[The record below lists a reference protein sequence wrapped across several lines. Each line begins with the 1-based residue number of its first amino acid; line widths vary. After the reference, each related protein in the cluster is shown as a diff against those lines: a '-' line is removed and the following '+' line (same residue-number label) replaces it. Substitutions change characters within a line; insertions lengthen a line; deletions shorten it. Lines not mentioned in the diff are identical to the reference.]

1 MNQEQEKA
9 FNEGYEFAKKENDI
23 EKINPFKCLDFMRD
37 NSSALAK
44 AEANVTY
51 LTEFRKSKKALL
63 MIECDA
69 KTESAKE
76 SYAYCHPE
84 YIKVIEGLAEAKNR
98 FVELRWLM
106 IAAQAKIEVWR
117 SLESSARAEGRS
129 TQ

>member
-1 MNQEQEKA
+1 MNKEQEQA
-9 FNEGYEFAKKENDI
+9 FADGYEFAKKEIDN

-37 NSSALAK
+37 NSNALAE
-44 AEANVTY
+44 AESNVTY

-63 MIECDA
+63 MIESTA
-69 KTESAKE
+69 KTESGKE
-76 SYAYCHPE
+76 SYAYSHPD
-84 YIKVIEGLAEAKNR
+84 YIKVLEGIKAAKKE

-117 SLESSARAEGRS
+117 SLESSARAEGKA

>member
-1 MNQEQEKA
+1 MNIEQEKA
-9 FNEGYEFAKKENDI
+9 FNDGYEFAKKEIDN

-37 NSSALAK
+37 NSEALAE
-44 AEANVTY
+44 AEKNVTY

-76 SYAYCHPE
+76 SYAYSNDE
-84 YIKVIEGLAEAKNR
+84 YIKLIKALAEAKQE
-98 FVELRWLM
+98 FVRLRWLM

-117 SLESSARAEGRS
+117 SLESSARAEGKA

>member
-1 MNQEQEKA
+1 MTEQEKLD
-9 FNEGYEFAKKENDI
+9 E
-23 EKINPFKCLDFMRD
+23 INPFKALDFMRD
-37 NSSALAK
+37 NARALAK
-44 AEANVTY
+44 AERDVTY

-76 SYAYCHPE
+76 SYAYSHPDFLQ
-84 YIKVIEGLAEAKNR
+84 VVNALADAKEQ
-98 FVELRWLM
+98 FVYLRWLM